1 MIGLAV
7 EFLATMIFT
16 VVISV
21 VGNDALKVGLC
32 LATLLMFGQGF
43 GVGHLNPAVSFTQF
57 LGGRVNLV
65 RLLLLI
71 AVQMGGAVSGHFL
84 LRLRR

>member
-16 VVISV
+16 V
-21 VGNDALKVGLC
+21 
-32 LATLLMFGQGF
+32 
-43 GVGHLNPAVSFTQF
+43 VSFTQF

>member
-1 MIGLAV
+1 MLGLAV

-16 VVISV
+16 IVVSV
-21 VGNDALKVGLC
+21 TGGDAVKVGLC
-32 LATLLMFGQGF
+32 LASLVMFGSAF
-43 GVGHLNPAVSFTQF
+43 GVGHLNPAVSLSQF

-65 RLLLLI
+65 RLLLLL

-84 LRLRR
+84 LALRR